1 MFCPIA
7 SDLCAFRFFV
17 INGWPPAAG
26 PHYRQSPDPRT
37 NDLRDSPVAPHVA
50 RLPREPRPALEP
62 GAAPRLTACTVP
74 LAHQHH
80 SRDRSNSCSAIERG
94 GRLLQC
100 PTCARRPSAQRRARA
115 RARWLWR
122 RECRW
127 PVCGRGRSVEPTL
140 NNAQIPDTQA
150 SNALVEWGER
160 LRKGGCRREL
170 GRHRAGESKVT
181 PPPENGRFART
192 KERNDRLPYA
202 RSRSLSSVARRR
214 VVAVCHYVTAS
225 LLEPYTEGMF
235 WLQVE
240 ERDSGTESDDE
251 AERADTGECSHSWP
265 TS

>member
-1 MFCPIA
+1 MYRARVLSAIHYQRYVTDSAPITTDVARSGPSDAERARERAGRSTSIKFRSYSVMFCPIA

-115 RARWLWR
+115 RARWL
-122 RECRW
+122 
-127 PVCGRGRSVEPTL
+127 
-140 NNAQIPDTQA
+140 
-150 SNALVEWGER
+150 
-160 LRKGGCRREL
+160 
-170 GRHRAGESKVT
+170 
-181 PPPENGRFART
+181 
-192 KERNDRLPYA
+192 
-202 RSRSLSSVARRR
+202 
-214 VVAVCHYVTAS
+214 
-225 LLEPYTEGMF
+225 
-235 WLQVE
+235 
-240 ERDSGTESDDE
+240 
-251 AERADTGECSHSWP
+251 
-265 TS
+265 